1 MQIGHLMFELHAFL
15 LFQVDD
21 LEIDLEDERISQSFL
36 VEGGLKNHTQIKKRS
51 SKSDHSFSSYLHF
64 CTFLADDLESD
75 LQGQRILW
83 LSFPQIVTD
92 IQIDIRPGR
101 SQYMQNVF

>member
-36 VEGGLKNHTQIKKRS
+36 VEGGLKNHTQIKRDRPNRTIRFRVICIFVLFWQMTLKVTFKVS
-51 SKSDHSFSSYLHF
+51 EFCGYL
-64 CTFLADDLESD
+64 FLKL
-75 LQGQRILW
+75 
-83 LSFPQIVTD
+83 
-92 IQIDIRPGR
+92 
-101 SQYMQNVF
+101 